1 MRKVI
6 GIIILS
12 ILMLVVVGC
21 QGNKTDN
28 ISNDILIED
37 ENSVRVEILATSDS
51 DSLEGMPITLKP
63 KVNGEHNKEIQY
75 HWILKN
81 DNDFEGFILQDNGPQ
96 KDIINSGEPVELGL
110 FAMVEWVEGT
120 VKELK
125 VELQVEDKETS
136 DIIATDEI
144 IIENNQGTYSIK

>member
-21 QGNKTDN
+21 QDNTADN
-28 ISNDILIED
+28 ISKDIPSRNK
-37 ENSVRVEILATSDS
+37 NSLSVEILATNDS

-63 KVNGEHNKEIQY
+63 KVNEEHNKEIQY

-96 KDIINSGEPVELGL
+96 KDIINSGEPV
-110 FAMVEWVEGT
+110 
-120 VKELK
+120 
-125 VELQVEDKETS
+125 
-136 DIIATDEI
+136 
-144 IIENNQGTYSIK
+144 